1 MKIHELS
8 KLSGINLE
16 TIRYYEKTGLLP
28 EPQRGSN
35 GYRYYDQ
42 ASLSLLKFIKSC
54 RSLGFS
60 LEDIKQLIQL
70 RHKPTEH
77 YHADQIVLNQLEQV
91 EQKIRQLLEI
101 QTFLKQLSCQ
111 EEHNED
117 ECKAISGLEEVGNI
131 KVQNIY

>member
-28 EPQRGSN
+28 EPQRSSN

-77 YHADQIVLNQLEQV
+77 YHADQIILKQLEQV
-91 EQKIRQLLEI
+91 EQKIQQLLEI

-131 KVQNIY
+131 KAQNIY

>member
-1 MKIHELS
+1 MKIHEIS

-77 YHADQIVLNQLEQV
+77 YHADQIILKQLEQV
-91 EQKIRQLLEI
+91 EQKIQQLLEI

-111 EEHNED
+111 EEHNEY
-117 ECKAISGLEEVGNI
+117 ECKAISGLEEVGNT
-131 KVQNIY
+131 KAQNID

>member
-28 EPQRGSN
+28 EPQRSSN
-35 GYRYYDQ
+35 GYRCYDQ

-77 YHADQIVLNQLEQV
+77 YHADQIILKQLEQV
-91 EQKIRQLLEI
+91 EQKIQQLLEI

-111 EEHNED
+111 KEHNEK

-131 KVQNIY
+131 KAQNIY

>member
-28 EPQRGSN
+28 EPQRSSN
-35 GYRYYDQ
+35 GYRCYDQ

-77 YHADQIVLNQLEQV
+77 YHADQIILKQLEQV
-91 EQKIRQLLEI
+91 EQKIQQLLEI

-117 ECKAISGLEEVGNI
+117 ECKAISGLEGL
-131 KVQNIY
+131 

>member
-1 MKIHELS
+1 MKIHEIS

-77 YHADQIVLNQLEQV
+77 YHADQIILKQLEQV
-91 EQKIRQLLEI
+91 EQKIQQLLEI

-131 KVQNIY
+131 KAQNIY

>member
-1 MKIHELS
+1 MKIHEIS

-77 YHADQIVLNQLEQV
+77 YHADQIILKQLEQV
-91 EQKIRQLLEI
+91 EQKIQQLLEI
-101 QTFLKQLSCQ
+101 QTF
-111 EEHNED
+111 
-117 ECKAISGLEEVGNI
+117 
-131 KVQNIY
+131 

>member
-77 YHADQIVLNQLEQV
+77 YHADQIILKQLEQV
-91 EQKIRQLLEI
+91 EQKIQQLLEI

-131 KVQNIY
+131 KAQNIY

>member
-28 EPQRGSN
+28 EPQRSSN
-35 GYRYYDQ
+35 GYRCYDQ

-60 LEDIKQLIQL
+60 LDDIKQLIQL

-77 YHADQIVLNQLEQV
+77 YHADQIILKQLEQV
-91 EQKIRQLLEI
+91 EQKIQQLLEI

>member
-1 MKIHELS
+1 MKIHEIS

-16 TIRYYEKTGLLP
+16 TIHYYEKTGLLP

-77 YHADQIVLNQLEQV
+77 YHADQIILKQLEQV
-91 EQKIRQLLEI
+91 EQKIQQLLEI

-131 KVQNIY
+131 KAQNIY

>member
-28 EPQRGSN
+28 EPQRSSN
-35 GYRYYDQ
+35 GYRCYDQ

-60 LEDIKQLIQL
+60 LDDIKQLIQL

-77 YHADQIVLNQLEQV
+77 YHADQIILKQLEQV
-91 EQKIRQLLEI
+91 EQKIQQLLEI

-131 KVQNIY
+131 KAQNIY

>member
-28 EPQRGSN
+28 EPQRSSN
-35 GYRYYDQ
+35 GYRCYDQ

-77 YHADQIVLNQLEQV
+77 YHADQIILKQLEQV
-91 EQKIRQLLEI
+91 EQKIQQLLEI

>member
-16 TIRYYEKTGLLP
+16 TIRYYEKPGLLP
-28 EPQRGSN
+28 EPQRSSN
-35 GYRYYDQ
+35 GYRCYDQ

-54 RSLGFS
+54 LSLGFY
-60 LEDIKQLIQL
+60 LEDIKKLIHL
-70 RHKPTEH
+70 RHKRTEH
-77 YHADQIVLNQLEQV
+77 YHADQSILKQLEKV
-91 EQKIRQLLEI
+91 EQKIQQLLEI

-131 KVQNIY
+131 KAQNIY

>member
-28 EPQRGSN
+28 EPQRSSN
-35 GYRYYDQ
+35 GYRCYDQ

-77 YHADQIVLNQLEQV
+77 YHADQIILKQLEQV
-91 EQKIRQLLEI
+91 EQKIQQLLEI

-131 KVQNIY
+131 KAQNIY

>member
-8 KLSGINLE
+8 KLSGINQE

-28 EPQRGSN
+28 EPQRSSN
-35 GYRYYDQ
+35 GYRCYDQ

-60 LEDIKQLIQL
+60 LDDIKQLIQL

-77 YHADQIVLNQLEQV
+77 YHADQIILKQLEQV
-91 EQKIRQLLEI
+91 EQKIQQLLEI